1 MLMHTHRLKID
12 QIMKWSKYFSLVLH
26 YGGNN
31 SETDA
36 AYIIRKHRTIKLLRQ
51 IVGAVSFSFN
61 FADAW
66 VHTW

>member
-1 MLMHTHRLKID
+1 M
-12 QIMKWSKYFSLVLH
+12 LH

-36 AYIIRKHRTIKLLRQ
+36 SYIIRKHRTIKLLRQ

-61 FADAW
+61 FADAEYTHDGARN
-66 VHTW
+66 VL

>member
-1 MLMHTHRLKID
+1 
-12 QIMKWSKYFSLVLH
+12 MKWSKYFSLVLH